1 MVYLRNGRFPVGI
14 YNKLKDKKYGPYKI
28 IKKINDNAYVFYL
41 PADMA
46 ISFTFNVVD
55 VFDYFPPNEPIYPE
69 HNSRS
74 SSFEVG
80 GTDVE
85 QIAHA
90 FLEQRDDYKLAHK
103 LGKQNPKR
111 H

>member
-1 MVYLRNGRFPVGI
+1 MGI

-55 VFDYFPPNEPIYPE
+55 VFDYFPPNEPIYPK

-85 QIAHA
+85 QIALQKNQGILTF
-90 FLEQRDDYKLAHK
+90 FLVAVLITATIHS
-103 LGKQNPKR
+103 LF
-111 H
+111 

>member
-1 MVYLRNGRFPVGI
+1 
-14 YNKLKDKKYGPYKI
+14 
-28 IKKINDNAYVFYL
+28 
-41 PADMA
+41 MA

-74 SSFEVG
+74 RSFEVG

-85 QIAHA
+85 KIAHA
-90 FLEQRDDYKLAHK
+90 FVEQRDDYKLAHK
-103 LGKQNPKR
+103 LGKQNPKKSFWR
-111 H
+111 RLWNCMKFSELIGIDVIIKAHRLWP

>member
-1 MVYLRNGRFPVGI
+1 MVYLRKGRFPVGT

-28 IKKINDNAYVFYL
+28 IKKINDNAYVVDL

-46 ISFTFNVVD
+46 IFSTFNVVD
-55 VFDYFPPNEPIYPE
+55 MFEYFPPDEPIYPE
-69 HNSRS
+69 HNSKS

-85 QIAHA
+85 KIAYA
-90 FLEQRDDYKLAHK
+90 FLE
-103 LGKQNPKR
+103 
-111 H
+111 